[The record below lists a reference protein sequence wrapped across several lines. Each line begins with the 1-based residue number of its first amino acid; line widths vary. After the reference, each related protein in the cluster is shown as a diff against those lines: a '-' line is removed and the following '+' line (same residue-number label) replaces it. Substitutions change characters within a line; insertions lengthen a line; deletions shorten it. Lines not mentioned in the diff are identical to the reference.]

1 MKIIS
6 FEGSEGVG
14 KTTQINLLKEYL
26 EHKGFTAQV
35 LREPGSTNTGEK
47 IRDILLNSD
56 DISNETELLLMFA
69 ARSELICQKINNT
82 SCDFLLLDRFFDAS
96 IAYQG
101 YGRKLSIEFIKSLI
115 SFIDCPIPDKSILL
129 DISVNDGFSRKSN
142 DIKDRIESAGNNFF
156 NNVRDGYL
164 KIAEESPDRFLVIDA
179 SNEINIIHKEIINYI
194 NYKNEII

>member
-6 FEGSEGVG
+6 FEGIEGVG
-14 KTTQINLLKEYL
+14 KTTQINLLKEC
-26 EHKGFTAQV
+26 FTAQV